1 MEIRVGDAD
10 KLLTVEEVKAELN
23 LRFERLKMKTSS
35 NEKEN
40 FWNKKFNSVGNL
52 KQIWPQVIPVQEPFK
67 PQW

>member
-52 KQIWPQVIPVQEPFK
+52 N
-67 PQW
+67 